1 MYGTIATLSIDP
13 KNAHPLGDLL
23 KKWNESEDA
32 AEIGYVGGFML
43 QTDADSSIIKMMA
56 VFEDEKKYRANAE
69 RPEQDAWY
77 QQFRALLL
85 ADPIWDDGKV
95 IAT

>member
-13 KNAHPLGDLL
+13 ANVEKLGAML
-23 KKWNESEDA
+23 KEWNEKEDA
-32 AEIGYVGGFML
+32 DAIGFVGGYML
-43 QTDADSSIIKMMA
+43 QTDADASVVKMMA
-56 VFEDEKKYRANAE
+56 VFENVEKYRANAA

-77 QQFRALLL
+77 QQLRALLHD
-85 ADPIWDDGKV
+85 DPKWEDGQV